1 MTKFRVYYFE
11 VLKKVLEYL
20 KYQKVFQVLQ
30 NNKHKALSLMFISHS

>member
-20 KYQKVFQVLQ
+20 KLEVL
-30 NNKHKALSLMFISHS
+30 KSISSTWYT